1 MRGTIGEQIMIADPR
16 TVLASSFYNESLSV
30 GVRVLMNKFHSFS
43 GARKTRFSV
52 RRVSK
57 TVGNVCQVLL
67 RDFFCVEIKPFA
79 WEKRGGEPSRA
90 RAPRSSTV
98 YRLIT
103 HSFIP
108 TSAKLRERA
117 PE

>member
-30 GVRVLMNKFHSFS
+30 GVCVLMNKFHSFS

-67 RDFFCVEIKPFA
+67 LRDFFCVEIKPFA
-79 WEKRGGEPSRA
+79 WEKRGGEPSKV
-90 RAPRSSTV
+90 RSLSLQQFTG
-98 YRLIT
+98 
-103 HSFIP
+103 
-108 TSAKLRERA
+108 
-117 PE
+117 